1 MAINEPNQDTANVNQ
16 DVTNAEKSNK
26 EVRKV
31 NEADTLN
38 AVCRQAKREGKL
50 GGKNLTELYD
60 LFGQRFT
67 KALEALK
74 ENRVKKY
81 VFKPSNRIV
90 WIVIG
95 RERDYLIMPQAEFCT
110 CDDFYFRVL
119 DKQVHLCYHLIAQKI
134 ANNLGWY
141 EVITESDELYEALM
155 SEWKRPTK
163 NTAK

>member
-1 MAINEPNQDTANVNQ
+1 MAINESNQNIPDLNQGESRVN
-16 DVTNAEKSNK
+16 NK
-26 EVRKV
+26 VQEAKKI
-31 NEADTLN
+31 NEIDTLN
-38 AVCRQAKREGKL
+38 SICRQAKKEGKL
-50 GGKNLTELYD
+50 SGKNLTELYD
-60 LFGQRFT
+60 LFGTRFT

-81 VFKPSNRIV
+81 IFKPSNRVV
-90 WIVIG
+90 WIVVG

-141 EVITESDELYEALM
+141 EVITEADELYDSLM
-155 SEWKRPTK
+155 AEWKSSP
-163 NTAK
+163 